1 MKQDSEDKLAHVL
14 EALENPSSFTQEE
27 LKSLFSDK
35 ECLRYA
41 RTILYA
47 KESLARQQIPQPDID
62 KEWRTFERH
71 HKKTS
76 IIPIIIGLAIASCI
90 ALFFIFSFSKEVEG
104 GLRVFEA
111 TQTVQIV
118 KEETVNGMT
127 TVYVPRGMQKRL
139 ELPDG
144 TCVTL
149 NAESQLTYETSQ
161 FGQNERKVI
170 LQGEALFDVAKDS
183 LRPFIVQSGKLSTKA
198 LGTVFNVKD
207 YSTEEMKITL
217 LSGSL
222 KITSQQKTDSVFIH
236 PGEQAILT
244 NQQEL
249 RTVKIPQ
256 TEDITSWAEGNFYFD
271 NQTLVEILCELGR
284 WYNVSVIFKSKD
296 CMNTRLHFK
305 AFRNESLASVVEL
318 LNYVSKNPVVLEDR
332 TIIVG
337 K

>member
-62 KEWRTFERH
+62 KEWRTFECH

-90 ALFFIFSFSKEVEG
+90 ALFFIFSLSKEVEG

-127 TVYVPRGMQKRL
+127 TV
-139 ELPDG
+139 
-144 TCVTL
+144 
-149 NAESQLTYETSQ
+149 
-161 FGQNERKVI
+161 
-170 LQGEALFDVAKDS
+170 
-183 LRPFIVQSGKLSTKA
+183 
-198 LGTVFNVKD
+198 
-207 YSTEEMKITL
+207 
-217 LSGSL
+217 
-222 KITSQQKTDSVFIH
+222 
-236 PGEQAILT
+236 
-244 NQQEL
+244 
-249 RTVKIPQ
+249 
-256 TEDITSWAEGNFYFD
+256 
-271 NQTLVEILCELGR
+271 
-284 WYNVSVIFKSKD
+284 
-296 CMNTRLHFK
+296 
-305 AFRNESLASVVEL
+305 
-318 LNYVSKNPVVLEDR
+318 
-332 TIIVG
+332 
-337 K
+337 

>member
-90 ALFFIFSFSKEVEG
+90 ALFFIFSLSKEVEG

-111 TQTVQIV
+111 TQIVQIV

-161 FGQNERKVI
+161 FGKTNERLYYKAKHCLMLQKI
-170 LQGEALFDVAKDS
+170 LFV
-183 LRPFIVQSGKLSTKA
+183 R
-198 LGTVFNVKD
+198 
-207 YSTEEMKITL
+207 L
-217 LSGSL
+217 LS
-222 KITSQQKTDSVFIH
+222 
-236 PGEQAILT
+236 
-244 NQQEL
+244 N
-249 RTVKIPQ
+249 
-256 TEDITSWAEGNFYFD
+256 
-271 NQTLVEILCELGR
+271 LV
-284 WYNVSVIFKSKD
+284 D
-296 CMNTRLHFK
+296 
-305 AFRNESLASVVEL
+305 
-318 LNYVSKNPVVLEDR
+318 
-332 TIIVG
+332 
-337 K
+337 

>member
-90 ALFFIFSFSKEVEG
+90 ALFFIFSLSKEVEG

-222 KITSQQKTDSVFIH
+222 
-236 PGEQAILT
+236 

>member
-1 MKQDSEDKLAHVL
+1 M
-14 EALENPSSFTQEE
+14 
-27 LKSLFSDK
+27 
-35 ECLRYA
+35 
-41 RTILYA
+41 
-47 KESLARQQIPQPDID
+47 
-62 KEWRTFERH
+62 
-71 HKKTS
+71 
-76 IIPIIIGLAIASCI
+76 
-90 ALFFIFSFSKEVEG
+90 
-104 GLRVFEA
+104 RVFEA

-249 RTVKIPQ
+249 RTVK
-256 TEDITSWAEGNFYFD
+256 
-271 NQTLVEILCELGR
+271 
-284 WYNVSVIFKSKD
+284 
-296 CMNTRLHFK
+296 NT
-305 AFRNESLASVVEL
+305 AN
-318 LNYVSKNPVVLEDR
+318 
-332 TIIVG
+332 
-337 K
+337 

>member
-90 ALFFIFSFSKEVEG
+90 ALFFIFSLSKEVEG

-127 TVYVPRGMQKRL
+127 TVYVPRGMQN
-139 ELPDG
+139 D
-144 TCVTL
+144 L
-149 NAESQLTYETSQ
+149 NFLMVHVLHLMQRVNLLTKLLNLAKT
-161 FGQNERKVI
+161 NERLYYKAKHCLMLQKI
-170 LQGEALFDVAKDS
+170 LFV
-183 LRPFIVQSGKLSTKA
+183 R
-198 LGTVFNVKD
+198 
-207 YSTEEMKITL
+207 L
-217 LSGSL
+217 LS
-222 KITSQQKTDSVFIH
+222 
-236 PGEQAILT
+236 
-244 NQQEL
+244 N
-249 RTVKIPQ
+249 
-256 TEDITSWAEGNFYFD
+256 
-271 NQTLVEILCELGR
+271 LV
-284 WYNVSVIFKSKD
+284 N
-296 CMNTRLHFK
+296 
-305 AFRNESLASVVEL
+305 
-318 LNYVSKNPVVLEDR
+318 
-332 TIIVG
+332 
-337 K
+337 